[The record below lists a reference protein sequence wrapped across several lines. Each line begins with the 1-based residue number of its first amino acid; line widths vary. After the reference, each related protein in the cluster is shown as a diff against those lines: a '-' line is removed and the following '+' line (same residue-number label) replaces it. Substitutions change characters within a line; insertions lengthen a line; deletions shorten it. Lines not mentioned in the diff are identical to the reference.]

1 MQADGNEVLR
11 KLEESE
17 DYYQKL
23 KEEIKKNLMM
33 KGKLN
38 QISKVFQQDKEAA
51 GESEADAL
59 LRQSHEHM
67 MGLINEQDEAI
78 KKIQ

>member
-1 MQADGNEVLR
+1 
-11 KLEESE
+11 
-17 DYYQKL
+17 
-23 KEEIKKNLMM
+23 MM

-38 QISKVFQQDKEAA
+38 QISKIFQEDKVTG
-51 GESEADAL
+51 GESEAGAF

-78 KKIQ
+78 KKI